1 VVCIPKYRR
10 QALSH
15 ALRRPLGEVCRAL
28 AAQQEG
34 RLAAGHV
41 MGEHVPLLLSMPPPD
56 SVAQVV
62 GCSKGKAAIPMA
74 RTCMG
79 RRKHSTGHPCWA
91 RGDSVSTVGREE
103 AVSRESIRTQE
114 AEERRLDQM
123 DLWEEGPP
131 VGGSHPHRFERF
143 TASTALSG
151 STFCK
156 PPALPEVADF
166 EHVWY

>member
-1 VVCIPKYRR
+1 
-10 QALSH
+10 
-15 ALRRPLGEVCRAL
+15 
-28 AAQQEG
+28 
-34 RLAAGHV
+34 
-41 MGEHVPLLLSMPPPD
+41 MPLLLSMPPPD

-156 PPALPEVADF
+156 PPALPEVAD
-166 EHVWY
+166 